1 MWIWIFLAG
10 LIIGGTF
17 GVLVMGVFIGARV
30 NECRPRA
37 KTTGEMSVTNTPHL
51 RQNGQHGI

>member
-1 MWIWIFLAG
+1 MEG
-10 LIIGGTF
+10 Y
-17 GVLVMGVFIGARV
+17 IGARV